1 MTERLE
7 QVMAYLDGEL
17 DAAAR
22 KAFEADMA
30 ADPELAAEVAAHRG
44 LADSLKAAYDPVI
57 DEPVPLRLTLAAQ
70 AANDAPRRGRL
81 MTWAA
86 MAASLVL
93 GVLVGRMALAPQA
106 PVAVGGQVPA
116 RTQLAQALDHGLAAE
131 PGVVRIGLTFR
142 DAGGRY
148 CRTFQSGPDKLAGLA
163 CRDAKAWRIETATAW
178 TLAATPTYRTA
189 GSDTPPAVLA
199 AVDGALSGQV
209 FDAAQERAARDGGW
223 KP

>member
-1 MTERLE
+1 MTERLD

-17 DAAAR
+17 DADAR
-22 KAFEADMA
+22 AAFEADMA

-44 LADSLKAAYDPVI
+44 LAASLKAAYDPVL
-57 DEPVPLRLTLAAQ
+57 DEPVPLRFTLAAQ
-70 AANDAPRRGRL
+70 AANDAPRPRRA

-86 MAASLVL
+86 VAASLVV
-93 GVLVGRMALAPQA
+93 GVFVGRMALAPQA
-106 PVAVGGQVPA
+106 PVAVGAEVPA
-116 RTQLAQALDHGLAAE
+116 RTELAQALDHRLAAE

-148 CRTFQSGPDKLAGLA
+148 CRTFQSGSDKLAGLA
-163 CRDAKAWRIETATAW
+163 CRSAKAWRVETATAW
-178 TLAATPTYRTA
+178 APAATPTYRTA
-189 GSDTPPAVLA
+189 GSDTPAAVLA

-209 FDAAQERAARDGGW
+209 FDAAQEKAARDGGW